1 MGFSRLLK
9 PDLFFNSIH
18 EIDADVLKKHG
29 IKGLL
34 VDLDNTL
41 ISHEAEELDESSRA
55 WILRLMGSGINCCVI
70 SNNITG
76 RVKRISN
83 DIGIDY
89 VGGALKPFRQAFLKG
104 IGRLNIPESNIA
116 IVGDQLF
123 TDILGGNMVGI
134 KTILVRPISMKERFW
149 TEMIRHLEK
158 IIKGRM
164 GIPV

>member
-18 EIDADVLKKHG
+18 EINVDVLKKHD
-29 IKGLL
+29 IRGLL

-41 ISHEAEELDESSRA
+41 ISHEAEELDERSRA
-55 WILRLMGSGINCCVI
+55 WLLRLMRSRINCCII

-76 RVKRISN
+76 RVKRISK
-83 DIGIDY
+83 DLRIDY
-89 VGGALKPFRQAFLKG
+89 VGGALKPFRRAFLKG
-104 IGRLNIPESNIA
+104 IGKLNIPKSNIA
-116 IVGDQLF
+116 VVGDQLF
-123 TDILGGNMVGI
+123 TDVLGGKMVGI
-134 KTILVRPISMKERFW
+134 KTILVKPISRKERFW

-158 IIKGRM
+158 KIKGQM

>member
-18 EIDADVLKKHG
+18 EIEADVLKRHD

-41 ISHEAEELDESSRA
+41 ISHEAEELDDCSRA
-55 WILRLMGSGINCCVI
+55 WILKIMGSGISCCII

-76 RVKRISN
+76 KVKRISY
-83 DIGIDY
+83 DLGISY
-89 VGGALKPFRQAFLKG
+89 VGGALKPFKQAFLKG
-104 IGRLNIPESNIA
+104 ICRLNMPESNIA
-116 IVGDQLF
+116 IIGDQLF
-123 TDILGGNMVGI
+123 TDVLGGKIVGI
-134 KTILVRPISMKERFW
+134 KTILVRPISRKERFW

-158 IIKGRM
+158 KIKGRM